1 MRYSSFIRENYDTF
15 LEIIDCMKIGVWI
28 TDGRGIVVIVN
39 EQSVNRGGLGR
50 DEVVGKHMTELI
62 DIGYINES
70 AALKAIKSREE
81 ESVIEEM
88 GEGGSLLAVSI
99 PLFYEGEID
108 LVICIEKN
116 IADVSAMEKALEEQ
130 KIFASRLKNELKH
143 FRGDNLS
150 LIHI

>member
-62 DIGYINES
+62 DI
-70 AALKAIKSREE
+70 
-81 ESVIEEM
+81 
-88 GEGGSLLAVSI
+88 
-99 PLFYEGEID
+99 
-108 LVICIEKN
+108 
-116 IADVSAMEKALEEQ
+116 
-130 KIFASRLKNELKH
+130 
-143 FRGDNLS
+143 
-150 LIHI
+150 